1 VRSFEGIDARSATP
15 LRIQVDNDVIDSV
28 EALAPFGSRCESLPF
43 ICPGFIDVQLNGYA
57 GIDYSTG
64 PLHVVDIE
72 RLIRAVAASGT
83 VRHLATVITGPRE
96 QIVER
101 CHSIVSA
108 THESML
114 VRTAIAGIHVEGPFI
129 SAEDGPRGA
138 HDPRH
143 VRDPDYDEFR
153 EWQDAAGGMIRIVTV
168 APERSGA
175 LDFIERVARDGVVVA
190 IGHTAASPEC
200 IRDAV
205 RAGARLST
213 HLGNGSHRLLPRL
226 SNYLWEQM
234 ADDRLSASI
243 IADGFHL
250 PDAFLRVVARTKGLE
265 RLVLVS
271 DAAFLAGSD
280 PGIARWGE
288 TSVEIHADG
297 HLSVAGTEFLAGAG
311 HLLDRCIARFI
322 AATGI
327 PTNEA
332 IELCT
337 SAPARLL
344 GLPPSVYEFVA
355 GQPACL
361 TQFRLVPGAGALA
374 VERCLIAGEDML
386 Q

>member
-1 VRSFEGIDARSATP
+1 MRSFEGIDARSATP
-15 LRIQVDNDVIDSV
+15 LRVHVDNGVIDSV
-28 EALAPFGSRCESLPF
+28 EALAPFGNHLESLPF
-43 ICPGFIDVQLNGYA
+43 ICSGFIDVQLNGYA
-57 GIDYSTG
+57 GVDYSTG
-64 PLHVVDIE
+64 PLDVADIE
-72 RLIRAVAASGT
+72 RLIRAIAASGT
-83 VRHLATVITGPRE
+83 VRHLATLITGPRE
-96 QIVER
+96 QIVAR

-108 THESML
+108 THASKL
-114 VRTAIAGIHVEGPFI
+114 VRTAIPGIHVEGPFI
-129 SAEDGPRGA
+129 SPEDGPRGA
-138 HDPRH
+138 HDLRH
-143 VRDPDYDEFR
+143 VREPDYDEFR

-168 APERSGA
+168 APERPGA
-175 LDFIERVARDGVVVA
+175 LDFIERVARDGVVAA

-234 ADDRLSASI
+234 ADDRLLASI

-250 PDAFLRVVARTKGLE
+250 PDAFLRVVARTKGRE

-280 PGIARWGE
+280 PGIAKWGE

-311 HLLDRCIARFI
+311 HLLDRCIARFV
-322 AATGI
+322 AATGV
-327 PTNEA
+327 PTIEA

-344 GLPPSVYEFVA
+344 GLPPSVCEFVA

-361 TQFRLVPGAGALA
+361 TQFRHVPGADALA
-374 VERCLIAGEDML
+374 IERCLIAGENML
-386 Q
+386 R